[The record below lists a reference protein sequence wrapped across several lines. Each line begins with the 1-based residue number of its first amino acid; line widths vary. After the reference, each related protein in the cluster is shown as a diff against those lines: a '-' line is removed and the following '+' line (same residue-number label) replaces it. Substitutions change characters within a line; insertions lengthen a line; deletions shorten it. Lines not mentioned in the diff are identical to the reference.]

1 MRVFSSTAREWIV
14 SQRAAAATDTGTVIV
29 IILSE
34 HGFHIVFKLL
44 LLINSLG
51 IDLPVIVRLLLSSL
65 SVLLLTL
72 MLSLLLPLSLEVLLL
87 HETRFR
93 LVWIRNG
100 YDAISKST
108 VIVLPEILRYIH
120 WKINGAIN

>member
-14 SQRAAAATDTGTVIV
+14 SQRAAATDTGTVIV

-34 HGFHIVFKLL
+34 HGLHIVFKLL

-51 IDLPVIVRLLLSSL
+51 IDLPVIVRVLLSSL

>member
-72 MLSLLLPLSLEVLLL
+72 MLSLLLPLSLEDLLL
-87 HETRFR
+87 LLFEIR
-93 LVWIRNG
+93 LLFLFLN
-100 YDAISKST
+100 YDTAI
-108 VIVLPEILRYIH
+108 VIVLPGFRYIH
-120 WKINGAIN
+120 WRINDAIN